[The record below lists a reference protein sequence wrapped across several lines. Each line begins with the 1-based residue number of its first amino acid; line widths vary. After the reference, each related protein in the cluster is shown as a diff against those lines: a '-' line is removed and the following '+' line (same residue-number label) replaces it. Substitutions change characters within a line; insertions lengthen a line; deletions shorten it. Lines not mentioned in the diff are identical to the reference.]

1 VSPHRSAR
9 RAAFEQSAG
18 VVRAHAEAAVIG
30 RYGTNVTDHVAMGG
44 SNAIAVTADIH
55 DVAGA

>member
-1 VSPHRSAR
+1 VSPQRSAC

-30 RYGTNVTDHVAMGG
+30 RYGMTVTDHVAMDG
-44 SNAIAVTADIH
+44 SNTIAVTADIH